1 MFVYLPSCNFTAAC
15 PESSKKIKAYLAE
28 KEGFRVAAC
37 CRPTQ
42 KTLTAEDT
50 VLSVCLTC
58 SAITREV
65 SPQARE
71 MSFWEYVLTDP
82 DFPWPDFGGE
92 RMTVQDCWRAR
103 NKPELQRAVR
113 ACMRRMNL
121 EPVEL
126 EENYEKTQFDGVW
139 RFNEASYKR
148 NIGIAPVYFT
158 EVRDHGVDLLP
169 PEEQKRRMEEWA
181 KQYTTERVLT
191 YCNACLKGVQMGG
204 AEGVHLMELL
214 TANL

>member
-1 MFVYLPSCNFTAAC
+1 MYVYLPSCNFTAAC
-15 PESSKKIKAYLAE
+15 PKSSAKIKAYLAQ
-28 KEGFRVAAC
+28 KPDMKVSGC

-42 KTLTAEDT
+42 KTLTAGDT
-50 VLSVCLTC
+50 VLSICLTC

-82 DFPWPDFGGE
+82 DFPWPDFHGE
-92 RMTVQDCWRAR
+92 KMTVQDCWRAR
-103 NKPELQRAVR
+103 NKPALQHAVR
-113 ACMRRMNL
+113 DCMRRMNL

-126 EENYEKTQFDGVW
+126 EENFEKTQFDGVW
-139 RFNEASYKR
+139 RFSDKPVKV

-158 EVRDHGVDLLP
+158 EVRDHGITPLP
-169 PEEQKRRMEEWA
+169 PEEQQACMVEWA
-181 KQYTTERVLT
+181 KQYRTDRVLT

-204 AEGVHLMELL
+204 ANGVHLMELL
-214 TANL
+214 TTNL

>member
-1 MFVYLPSCNFTAAC
+1 
-15 PESSKKIKAYLAE
+15 
-28 KEGFRVAAC
+28 
-37 CRPTQ
+37 
-42 KTLTAEDT
+42 
-50 VLSVCLTC
+50 
-58 SAITREV
+58 
-65 SPQARE
+65 
-71 MSFWEYVLTDP
+71 
-82 DFPWPDFGGE
+82 
-92 RMTVQDCWRAR
+92 
-103 NKPELQRAVR
+103 
-113 ACMRRMNL
+113 MRRMNL